1 MFGFPS
7 SESPLQG
14 LHFQVLDVSC
24 FWRCTFDFSVVFMQ
38 QLFSKMSLSSLFI
51 LSGATG
57 EGRVSWTEFF
67 LVSRR
72 GKR

>member
-1 MFGFPS
+1 
-7 SESPLQG
+7 
-14 LHFQVLDVSC
+14 
-24 FWRCTFDFSVVFMQ
+24 MQ
-38 QLFSKMSLSSLFI
+38 QLFSKTTSSSLFI

-72 GKR
+72 GTRLKVNVS